1 MSDEILTPFRRNEF
15 VWTKGRQVEEN
26 RTLKMRFKQ
35 AMARLKGSVR
45 FDLEDETDYEDV
57 D

>member
-35 AMARLKGSVR
+35 AMAWLKESVR
-45 FDLEDETDYEDV
+45 F
-57 D
+57 